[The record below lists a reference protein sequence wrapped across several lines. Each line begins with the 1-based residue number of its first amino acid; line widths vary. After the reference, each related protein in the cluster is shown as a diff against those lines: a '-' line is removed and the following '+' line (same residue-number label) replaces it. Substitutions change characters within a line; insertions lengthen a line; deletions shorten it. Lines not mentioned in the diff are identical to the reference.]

1 MFSGYWWF
9 CMVIYM
15 TVGLH
20 VSGNGI
26 SLVPETVEAQRNM
39 QCNAKNYMTSADAF
53 KSSSRLP
60 SKVSRAH
67 AAHAQHEM
75 QCIAVLTSRVS
86 WRSSHSSL
94 HFPRKAKCHKHE
106 GKKFQRL
113 THKQHIFKRL
123 RVFDHHWHNDI
134 MPSYSPDTSQR
145 SSYQTNCSVL
155 IRLGSAGILDSV
167 EDSLLDWTHWPA
179 EAECGV
185 LELGFSFSYF
195 YGRCKAMTESL
206 EANLWYSQSVL
217 SFIWW
222 NSPARLWKCEHQLQK
237 IQWQLLGGNIS
248 GSQHLDSMIQLE
260 SKHVKMIGNMSN
272 IAIQQ
277 ILVSCFFDLYVFMYY
292 VKKDD
297 LSSTTSSTFDYPS
310 HKAMHQWINAS
321 SDRSV
326 PLIVSPLGVRGSSE
340 LLGNKRWINESM
352 FKPLQLWH
360 QSNTINIYKSTT
372 T

>member
-1 MFSGYWWF
+1 
-9 CMVIYM
+9 
-15 TVGLH
+15 
-20 VSGNGI
+20 
-26 SLVPETVEAQRNM
+26 
-39 QCNAKNYMTSADAF
+39 
-53 KSSSRLP
+53 
-60 SKVSRAH
+60 
-67 AAHAQHEM
+67 
-75 QCIAVLTSRVS
+75 
-86 WRSSHSSL
+86 
-94 HFPRKAKCHKHE
+94 
-106 GKKFQRL
+106 
-113 THKQHIFKRL
+113 
-123 RVFDHHWHNDI
+123 